1 MATYTHYG
9 KQADVFKHLVLCEV
23 LQIEKPQ
30 IYIETNS
37 ASAIYQMA
45 HTPEQQY
52 GIYYFLKK
60 AREEKPLRES
70 PYYSWKAQKW
80 QKETI

>member
-45 HTPEQQY
+45 GEA
-52 GIYYFLKK
+52 F
-60 AREEKPLRES
+60 EKILIAYCEANIKS
-70 PYYSWKAQKW
+70 
-80 QKETI
+80 

>member
-45 HTPEQQY
+45 HTPNSNTA
-52 GIYYFLKK
+52 F
-60 AREEKPLRES
+60 
-70 PYYSWKAQKW
+70 
-80 QKETI
+80 TIS